1 MDIVAQVVAVV
12 RTLSP
17 HRRRLVLDTA
27 LALLELQREVEGD
40 GSQN

>member
-1 MDIVAQVVAVV
+1 MDGVAQLVAVV
-12 RTLSP
+12 RTLAS

-27 LALLELQREVEGD
+27 LALLEMQREVEGN